1 MYYSFS
7 IFILFYFAII
17 LSCLGYGIFIS
28 QKLENYLKIECLGF
42 KGLIGIFFL
51 LIYSYISHFII
62 PHGLLHNSILMLIG
76 LLFFIY
82 YAINSKFRGMKI
94 LFFTFSILFL
104 SFLIF
109 KTHDDFPY
117 YHFPYTYNL
126 TQNTMIIGIG
136 EFNHGFR
143 TPSSIFYLNSLF
155 YMPLVSY
162 NMFYVG
168 AVLILGFGNIILLNN
183 IFDHLKGKNLNYIFY
198 FSLLS
203 LAFINVFFY
212 RLQEHGT
219 DRSSQILVFLFFL
232 SLLNLKN
239 EKSKNNDLKS
249 ELIKIIILM
258 ALIISFKTF
267 YILYLIFIFPI
278 IYVLKKKK
286 NLEIFFE
293 IFKNPYFYLSTS
305 LGFLVIM
312 SIFFNTGCLIYPLIF
327 TCFETIEWTIPLQQ
341 VAKMKIHYE
350 VWSKAGYTPNFIVEN
365 IPEYISNFN
374 WVSNW
379 FNIYFFNK
387 VSDFVLGLLFLSMI
401 FIITFSNKN
410 IKSPFNFKIID
421 LNYLFV
427 FILFLEWFINHPALR
442 YGGYVLIS
450 ILIFLPV
457 SLYLERF
464 KFNKFYKIKIY
475 FIIALIFIIFSGR
488 NIDRII
494 KEHEFYNY
502 NPFKDPYYRS
512 VDNQFRY
519 VDKFKELSNN

>member
-1 MYYSFS
+1 MNFN
-7 IFILFYFAII
+7 ILFFLLSYFLII
-17 LSCLGYGIFIS
+17 LSCVGYGVFIS
-28 QKLENYLKIECLGF
+28 NKLSSHLKINCLGF

-51 LIYSYISHFII
+51 LIYSYISHFVY
-62 PHGLLHNSILMLIG
+62 PHSLLHNSILILIG
-76 LLFFIY
+76 FLFFVY
-82 YAINSKFRGMKI
+82 YLINVKLSEFKI
-94 LFFTFSILFL
+94 LFFVFSIIFI

-126 TQNTMIIGIG
+126 TQNNIIIGIG

-155 YMPLVSY
+155 YLPLVGY
-162 NMFYVG
+162 NMFYMG
-168 AVLILGFGNIILLNN
+168 AVLILGFSNIILLNS
-183 IFDHLKGKNLNYIFY
+183 IFQNLKQKNFNYLFY

-203 LAFINVFFY
+203 LAFVNIFFY

-219 DRSSQILVFLFFL
+219 DRSSQILIFIFFIG
-232 SLLNLKN
+232 LLKINNKNENLKN
-239 EKSKNNDLKS
+239 EL
-249 ELIKIIILM
+249 LKIIILL

-267 YILYLIFIFPI
+267 YILYLIFVFPI
-278 IYVLKKKK
+278 IYYLKKKN
-286 NLEIFFE
+286 NLKIIFE
-293 IFKNPYFYLSTS
+293 IFKNPYFYFSIC
-305 LGFLVIM
+305 LGFLVII

-327 TCFETIEWTIPLQQ
+327 TCFESLDWTIPLHQ

-365 IPEYISNFN
+365 VPEYISNFN

-379 FNIYFFNK
+379 FDIYFFNK
-387 VSDFVLGLLFLSMI
+387 VSDFFLGLLFLSMI
-401 FIITFSNKN
+401 FIFTFSNKN
-410 IKSPFNFKIID
+410 KKLPFKFKIID

-427 FILFLEWFINHPALR
+427 FILLLEWFINHPALR

-457 SLYLERF
+457 SLYLEKY

-494 KEHEFYNY
+494 YEHEFYNY

-519 VDKFKELSNN
+519 VDKFRELSNN

>member
-1 MYYSFS
+1 
-7 IFILFYFAII
+7 
-17 LSCLGYGIFIS
+17 
-28 QKLENYLKIECLGF
+28 
-42 KGLIGIFFL
+42 
-51 LIYSYISHFII
+51 
-62 PHGLLHNSILMLIG
+62 
-76 LLFFIY
+76 
-82 YAINSKFRGMKI
+82 
-94 LFFTFSILFL
+94 
-104 SFLIF
+104 
-109 KTHDDFPY
+109 
-117 YHFPYTYNL
+117 
-126 TQNTMIIGIG
+126 
-136 EFNHGFR
+136 
-143 TPSSIFYLNSLF
+143 
-155 YMPLVSY
+155 
-162 NMFYVG
+162 
-168 AVLILGFGNIILLNN
+168 
-183 IFDHLKGKNLNYIFY
+183 
-198 FSLLS
+198 
-203 LAFINVFFY
+203 
-212 RLQEHGT
+212 
-219 DRSSQILVFLFFL
+219 
-232 SLLNLKN
+232 
-239 EKSKNNDLKS
+239 
-249 ELIKIIILM
+249 
-258 ALIISFKTF
+258 
-267 YILYLIFIFPI
+267 
-278 IYVLKKKK
+278 
-286 NLEIFFE
+286 
-293 IFKNPYFYLSTS
+293 
-305 LGFLVIM
+305 M

-327 TCFETIEWTIPLQQ
+327 TCFESLDWTIPLHQ

-410 IKSPFNFKIID
+410 KKSPFNFKIID

-457 SLYLERF
+457 SLYLEKY
-464 KFNKFYKIKIY
+464 KFNKFHKIKIY

-494 KEHEFYNY
+494 YEHEFYNY